1 MHALCMIM
9 QIYDAQKL
17 VDNVCTHT
25 NVHALMYIFYTCIL
39 MSAYTYTCTHT
50 HTWIKT
56 MSHRGVNGANCCSMI
71 SLLGSVSFQV
81 NSCCETDPLGLKSST
96 PPPPPPPHH
105 LCLRAL
111 SVSLSELAL
120 SRSRAHLSRLTMALS
135 RPSGSR
141 ELPLLTPLSSR
152 APMVYPQV

>member
-50 HTWIKT
+50 HMNQNNVTQRFERCK
-56 MSHRGVNGANCCSMI
+56 
-71 SLLGSVSFQV
+71 LLFYDQFAGQ
-81 NSCCETDPLGLKSST
+81 C
-96 PPPPPPPHH
+96 
-105 LCLRAL
+105 
-111 SVSLSELAL
+111 
-120 SRSRAHLSRLTMALS
+120 
-135 RPSGSR
+135 
-141 ELPLLTPLSSR
+141 
-152 APMVYPQV
+152 